1 MAATRATEM
10 SEDALDATVL
20 EALHLGLSIRLR
32 LLLGTGQ
39 EVSVVRPA
47 AAGLR
52 GLRLG
57 EAVAIAWQPHQAQ
70 VFARSARQDDR
81 FG

>member
-1 MAATRATEM
+1 MG
-10 SEDALDATVL
+10 EDALDATIL
-20 EALHLGLSIRLR
+20 EALHLGEKIRLR

-52 GLRLG
+52 GLRPG
-57 EAVAIAWQPHQAQ
+57 EGVAIAWQPRQAQ
-70 VFARSARQDDR
+70 VFAGRA
-81 FG
+81 GA